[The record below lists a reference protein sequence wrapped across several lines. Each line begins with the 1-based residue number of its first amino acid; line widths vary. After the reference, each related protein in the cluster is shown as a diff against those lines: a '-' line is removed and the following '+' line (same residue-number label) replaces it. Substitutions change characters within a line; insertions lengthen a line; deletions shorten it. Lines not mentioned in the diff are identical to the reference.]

1 MIRKT
6 RLVKVIFGSCAAI
19 FLILQFFESS
29 NQNAAIPPI
38 PGLTT
43 TEKSKF
49 NLIFRHF
56 SNLKWPF
63 FDLKTTLT
71 RIHIRKLCI
80 SFPDPPT
87 PSPVTNALLLNS
99 PVKNVSKVENTAEES
114 SKEKSPLSGERIHG
128 LPNETFKVI
137 ETVSDVKIR
146 GILDKIRLINEEQSI
161 KNEDIFGPVTNSTT
175 IIAVQ
180 VHNRL
185 QYLRQLIMSLS
196 QAQGELFIII
206 FYENF
211 SKISILTFH
220 CTHSL
225 FFLSCLYY
233 LSIYETE
240 IP

>member
-1 MIRKT
+1 M
-6 RLVKVIFGSCAAI
+6 A
-19 FLILQFFESS
+19 
-29 NQNAAIPPI
+29 
-38 PGLTT
+38 
-43 TEKSKF
+43 
-49 NLIFRHF
+49 
-56 SNLKWPF
+56 LKAS
-63 FDLKTTLT
+63 LKTTLT

-196 QAQGELFIII
+196 QAQGKLFIII
-206 FYENF
+206 YIE
-211 SKISILTFH
+211 
-220 CTHSL
+220 L
-225 FFLSCLYY
+225 F
-233 LSIYETE
+233 
-240 IP
+240 